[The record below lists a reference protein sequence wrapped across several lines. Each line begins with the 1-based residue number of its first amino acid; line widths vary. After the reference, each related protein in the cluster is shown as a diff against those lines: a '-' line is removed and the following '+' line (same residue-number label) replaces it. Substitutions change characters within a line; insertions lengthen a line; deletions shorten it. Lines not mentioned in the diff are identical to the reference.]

1 MVKDKTLTSDG
12 HSVLAKASKALVDD
26 YYKMDSYPKGAVP
39 PEADFSALK
48 EFVFQDEEVRGFLG
62 SINDALVA
70 SGYQLIGS
78 QSAVESAKKRL
89 YDLRFNK
96 HLKKMYHNLLAYQ
109 HTFIEL
115 IPNKLKTQVGE
126 LRVWS
131 PIKIEPI
138 STKHG
143 DITQYIIKQN
153 TAEVTKWNLDEMVHI
168 SVDHITD
175 GFWTYPQLKTLE
187 RLIRL
192 KNAIMSHLLWAYE
205 TNQFRIH
212 FHATGLGEDDIE
224 WFTMMLKEG
233 MFRKDKFLVT
243 VGAESME
250 GKQIM
255 NPSDITHHIEMLNK
269 VRNLMLTTV
278 RVPPIIAGT
287 VDNSNR
293 SNSEIQAR
301 FSFTT
306 RIRSLQKDIEDE
318 MEFQLFPK
326 MGIKNVKLKHNIVD
340 IKNDIEL
347 VNIAQNVINM
357 GASKS
362 KTVHWLNER
371 GLDIPPDIFELTPEE
386 KKEKEE
392 SKPQQGSNDS
402 EGGRQFPPNS
412 DQYPSRKKQDNFGK
426 EGYGIKE

>member
-1 MVKDKTLTSDG
+1 MVKDKIMSSDG
-12 HSVLAKASKALVDD
+12 HSILAKASKALVDD
-26 YYKMDSYPKGAVP
+26 YYKMDSYPQGAVP
-39 PEADFSALK
+39 PEEDFSILK
-48 EFVFQDEEVRGFLG
+48 DIVLKDEEVRGFLG

-115 IPNKLKTQVGE
+115 IPNKAQTKVGE

-131 PIKIEPI
+131 PIKIEPV

-143 DITQYIIKQN
+143 EIKKYIIKQN
-153 TAEVTKWNLDEMVHI
+153 TAEVVSWNLDEMVHI

-187 RLIRL
+187 RLIKL
-192 KNAIMSHLLWAYE
+192 KDAIMSHLLWAYQ

-233 MFRKDKFLVT
+233 MYRKDKFLVT
-243 VGAESME
+243 VGSDSME

-255 NPSDITHHIEMLNK
+255 NPSDVVNHIEMLNK
-269 VRNLMLTTV
+269 VRNLMLTIL

-318 MEFQLFPK
+318 MEFYLFPK
-326 MGIKNVKLKHNIVD
+326 LGIKNVKLKHNIVD

-347 VNIAQNVINM
+347 VNIAQNLLNM

-362 KTVHWLNER
+362 KTTDWLNER

-386 KKEKEE
+386 ESEKE
-392 SKPQQGSNDS
+392 SNKPDT
-402 EGGRQFPPNS
+402 GRDFPPNS
-412 DQYPSRKKQDNFGK
+412 DQYPSRKEQDNFGK
-426 EGYGIKE
+426 PGYGVK